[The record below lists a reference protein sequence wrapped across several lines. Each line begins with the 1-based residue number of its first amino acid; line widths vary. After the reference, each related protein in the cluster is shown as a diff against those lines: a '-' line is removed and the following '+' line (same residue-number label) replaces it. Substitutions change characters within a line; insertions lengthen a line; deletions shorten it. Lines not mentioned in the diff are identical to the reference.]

1 MIKKKIK
8 AANTRKIDELNTA
21 IAIND
26 VNAMHEILITDID
39 VNAPDSRGVYPV
51 MYAVETGN
59 ANALISLIK
68 HGANVN
74 VVYKHTG
81 YSLLMKALD
90 KHKIPNQYLIIVLLL
105 KNGADVNI
113 ISNNSKTALYLAK
126 TYHSRYISLLKRY
139 GAEY

>member
-26 VNAMHEILITDID
+26 VNVMHEILVTDID
-39 VNAPDSRGVYPV
+39 VNAPDSRGFYPA
-51 MYAVETGN
+51 MYAVEYGN

-74 VVYKHTG
+74 V
-81 YSLLMKALD
+81 
-90 KHKIPNQYLIIVLLL
+90 I
-105 KNGADVNI
+105 
-113 ISNNSKTALYLAK
+113 
-126 TYHSRYISLLKRY
+126 
-139 GAEY
+139 